1 MIDYH
6 RSNLYWTYICKHL
19 ANGSVLPSCMPMM
32 ILAAII
38 GGVAASPV
46 FIANSGSYGYARELF
61 GETYGMQ
68 VFGIVFGFLSVAR
81 LNICYSRYWEGVTQI
96 RMMHSKWS
104 DAAAQAVAFDQVTN
118 HTTSNR
124 RDPFCCHLIHLFSQ
138 LSAMA
143 TLSLHLQ
150 KAGLAESNDVNLEW
164 LGSQDSSPSRPSEAE
179 GETPAT
185 SASEKE
191 RRSFKETMHISHAK
205 ARQKKAE
212 ALNSQGGNFSPAEL
226 EFYAKNRGCAVHT
239 TVNRII
245 RSMSTRMKN
254 GGLDFAPPIISR
266 IYQELSNGLLAYN
279 QVQTHTHA
287 AHAPLHHHS
296 PLSPLSPFTTLTT
309 LTTLTTHNPG
319 DQAQA
324 GRRAIRLRPIP
335 GVATHSL
342 LLSDALCGRGLHVI
356 ALVRARRPAP
366 HRRGVRRRVGHDPP
380 RGLPLRDHR
389 RQLQRDVARR
399 QRAGG
404 PFWHGAE

>member
-96 RMMHSKWS
+96 RMRHSTWW

-185 SASEKE
+185 SAPEKE
-191 RRSFKETMHISHAK
+191 RRSFKETMVSHAK

-212 ALNSQGGNFSPAEL
+212 ALNSQWGNFSPAEL
-226 EFYAKNRGCAVHT
+226 EFYAAKGRAVHT

-254 GGLDFAPPIISR
+254 GGSTSLRRSSLVSTRSSPTASSR
-266 IYQELSNGLLAYN
+266 TTRY
-279 QVQTHTHA
+279 THTHA
-287 AHAPLHHHS
+287 HATHHHS
-296 PLSPLSPFTTLTT
+296 TTTHHSHHSLPLSPL
-309 LTTLTTHNPG
+309 TTHNHRRS
-319 DQAQA
+319 AQA

-335 GVATHSL
+335 GVATTLS
-342 LLSDALCGRGLHVI
+342 SDALCGRGLHVI
-356 ALVRARRPAP
+356 ALVRAGDRHHIGEACDVEW
-366 HRRGVRRRVGHDPP
+366 GTILLAAFLSAIMVGSFN
-380 RGLPLRDHR
+380 
-389 RQLQRDVARR
+389 AMACR
-399 QRAGG
+399 QRVEDL
-404 PFWHGAE
+404 WHGAE

>member
-279 QVQTHTHA
+279 QVHTHA
-287 AHAPLHHHS
+287 RSPSATPPPLHPLHRLHS
-296 PLSPLSPFTTLTT
+296 CHS
-309 LTTLTTHNPG
+309 HAG

-324 GRRAIRLRPIP
+324 GRRADRLRP
-335 GVATHSL
+335 T
-342 LLSDALCGRGLHVI
+342 
-356 ALVRARRPAP
+356 RRCYSRCSP
-366 HRRGVRRRVGHDPP
+366 
-380 RGLPLRDHR
+380 
-389 RQLQRDVARR
+389 
-399 QRAGG
+399 
-404 PFWHGAE
+404 